1 MPEPAQKLLARPKTQ
16 SHAHVAIHHP
26 ASGKHLDTDYT
37 QRMLKFSY
45 CVTVLALSLCL
56 LTAGGHAFA
65 ADCPVIDITAGT
77 FNGALNDSDCGISD
91 VLPIN
96 DNSRVDQYRFTTTS
110 NGAVTIGMNSTTLDA
125 SLRLYSDDL
134 ANSLAEDDDSGSGF
148 NALLTTTLD
157 VGTYRILANS
167 ATVAT
172 QTGSY
177 TLTLNAS
184 TGATSSR
191 LINIATRG
199 RIGIDDAVLIGGLI
213 IDGTAPKTVIIRAIG
228 PSLANFN
235 VAGVLADPQL
245 QLFSGSTPID
255 NNDDWRQHPRAAE
268 LPTKLQPSLEQESAI
283 VATLEPGAYTAI
295 VSGVNAAQGVGLVE
309 IFEANSDETMRL
321 VNIATRGH
329 VGTDDNVMIGGLI
342 IQGDSPKTVVIRAK
356 GPSLADF
363 GVADVLANPQLQ
375 LFSGPTPIASNDDWQ
390 TDERVLDL
398 PVSLRP
404 TNNLESVLVRTL
416 EPGPYT
422 AIVSGVGG
430 ATGIGLVEVFELN

>member
-1 MPEPAQKLLARPKTQ
+1 
-16 SHAHVAIHHP
+16 
-26 ASGKHLDTDYT
+26 
-37 QRMLKFSY
+37 MLKFSY

-375 LFSGPTPIASNDDWQ
+375 LFSGPT
-390 TDERVLDL
+390 
-398 PVSLRP
+398 
-404 TNNLESVLVRTL
+404 
-416 EPGPYT
+416 
-422 AIVSGVGG
+422 
-430 ATGIGLVEVFELN
+430 

>member
-1 MPEPAQKLLARPKTQ
+1 
-16 SHAHVAIHHP
+16 
-26 ASGKHLDTDYT
+26 
-37 QRMLKFSY
+37 MLKFSY

-235 VAGVLADPQL
+235 VAGVLADP
-245 QLFSGSTPID
+245 
-255 NNDDWRQHPRAAE
+255 
-268 LPTKLQPSLEQESAI
+268 
-283 VATLEPGAYTAI
+283 
-295 VSGVNAAQGVGLVE
+295 
-309 IFEANSDETMRL
+309 
-321 VNIATRGH
+321 
-329 VGTDDNVMIGGLI
+329 
-342 IQGDSPKTVVIRAK
+342 
-356 GPSLADF
+356 
-363 GVADVLANPQLQ
+363 
-375 LFSGPTPIASNDDWQ
+375 
-390 TDERVLDL
+390 
-398 PVSLRP
+398 
-404 TNNLESVLVRTL
+404 
-416 EPGPYT
+416 
-422 AIVSGVGG
+422 
-430 ATGIGLVEVFELN
+430 